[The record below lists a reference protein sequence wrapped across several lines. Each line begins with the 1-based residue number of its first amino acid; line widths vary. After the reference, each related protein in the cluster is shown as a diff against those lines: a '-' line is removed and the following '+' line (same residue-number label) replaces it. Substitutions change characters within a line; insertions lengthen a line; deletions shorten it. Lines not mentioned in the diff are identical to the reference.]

1 MKIRLK
7 TCDANKGLPVGRK
20 QSRKSFRAAGQAHR
34 ASFQE
39 KKAGGSW
46 MGKQSFVE
54 DFIGEHSLPGLHV
67 PLIGI
72 AGSF

>member
-34 ASFQE
+34 ASFSE
-39 KKAGGSW
+39 NKPDIPWVGSLT
-46 MGKQSFVE
+46 FVE
-54 DFIGEHSLPGLHV
+54 DFTGEHSFPGL
-67 PLIGI
+67 PITLIEI
-72 AGSF
+72 LRSF

>member
-1 MKIRLK
+1 
-7 TCDANKGLPVGRK
+7 
-20 QSRKSFRAAGQAHR
+20 
-34 ASFQE
+34 
-39 KKAGGSW
+39 